1 MRNGAEVREEAAKWK
16 KAVSF
21 AERERLERG
30 NGVRWTSLH
39 RLSYWDLVKHVMLG
53 YMHNWLEGVLMQHLR
68 VLWGIGRDQV
78 HEEQMKP
85 DVDLR
90 KEEAEYENWTESD
103 VTESASEL
111 EELTREL
118 EEEGRSQS
126 SATSSRLR
134 PRSVPPSP
142 PQSPTPSLSEE
153 MSVDSG
159 STTTVRPPRSE
170 TENEAFSDP
179 EDDTYIDVPDDVYT
193 LPAEYHKCLQQ
204 CIRDITLPTW
214 VGRPPANLGE
224 ASHGK
229 LRAYDYLVLFSFIF
243 PLVVPKFWWAPDAD
257 RARLQNFH
265 QLVVSTNIVCSFKTS
280 NQDADEYTDLY
291 IRYRRGIRTLYD
303 YWNSKP
309 NHHYA
314 MHNGDILKYWGPIPP
329 LSEFPGERLIGLLQN
344 INTNKK
350 LRK

>member
-1 MRNGAEVREEAAKWK
+1 
-16 KAVSF
+16 
-21 AERERLERG
+21 
-30 NGVRWTSLH
+30 
-39 RLSYWDLVKHVMLG
+39 
-53 YMHNWLEGVLMQHLR
+53 
-68 VLWGIGRDQV
+68 
-78 HEEQMKP
+78 
-85 DVDLR
+85 
-90 KEEAEYENWTESD
+90 
-103 VTESASEL
+103 
-111 EELTREL
+111 
-118 EEEGRSQS
+118 
-126 SATSSRLR
+126 
-134 PRSVPPSP
+134 
-142 PQSPTPSLSEE
+142 

-170 TENEAFSDP
+170 TEDETFSDA
-179 EDDTYIDVPDDVYT
+179 EDDAYIDVPDDVYT
-193 LPAEYHKCLQQ
+193 LPAEYHKSLQR
-204 CIRDITLPTW
+204 CIRDVTLPTW

-243 PLVVPKFWWAPDAD
+243 PLVVPEFWWAPDASDAD
-257 RARLQNFH
+257 RARLPNFH
-265 QLVVSTNIVCSFKTS
+265 QLVVTTNIVCSFKTS

-291 IRYRRGIRTLYD
+291 IQYRREIRILYE